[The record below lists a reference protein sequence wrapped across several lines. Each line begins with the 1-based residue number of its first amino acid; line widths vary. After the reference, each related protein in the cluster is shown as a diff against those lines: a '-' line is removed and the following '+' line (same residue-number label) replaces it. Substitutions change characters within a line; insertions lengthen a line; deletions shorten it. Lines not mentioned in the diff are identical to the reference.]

1 MKNLKEMK
9 VKEMK
14 VKEMKA
20 KERKAK
26 RLALTGGGLILSFM
40 LLTGCQSVDKAIPPG
55 TEEEES
61 VRVQQESLQEQETA
75 QTRETVEVLPTL
87 PAGGSSCSLGVMSE
101 DFYFYIEDV
110 FSIKG
115 KDGVVVVGVNHN
127 SAMYTGVGVDV
138 LSASD
143 RVETEIGEMELFE
156 VGVVDTAPVESNVA
170 VLLTGVSEE
179 QVKRGDIVVLSGSGH
194 VSDQAGVT
202 LTLLEPSG
210 AEEADLLKEGQSI
223 WLELFD
229 TPVEAVIETVSW
241 EQGTDQVQVT
251 VSFGESIAFMDG
263 QSVMVYDAQEKMLGI
278 AYLTRLD

>member
-1 MKNLKEMK
+1 MKNLR
-9 VKEMK
+9 
-14 VKEMKA
+14 EMKA
-20 KERKAK
+20 TKEK
-26 RLALTGGGLILSFM
+26 RAGRIALTGGSLILSVM
-40 LLTGCQSVDKAIPPG
+40 LLTGCQSLDKAMPPG
-55 TEEEES
+55 TEEKEN
-61 VRVQQESLQEQETA
+61 VTVQQESLQEQETVEKG
-75 QTRETVEVLPTL
+75 ETVEVLPTL

-101 DFYFYIEDV
+101 DFYLYIEDV

-156 VGVVDTAPVESNVA
+156 IGVVDTAPVESNVG
-170 VLLTGVSEE
+170 VLLTGVSAE

-202 LTLLEPSG
+202 LTLLESFG
-210 AEEADLLKEGQSI
+210 AEEADLLEEGQSI

-229 TPVEAVIETVSW
+229 APVEAVIETVSRG
-241 EQGTDQVQVT
+241 QGTDQVQVT

-278 AYLTRLD
+278 AYLTSLD